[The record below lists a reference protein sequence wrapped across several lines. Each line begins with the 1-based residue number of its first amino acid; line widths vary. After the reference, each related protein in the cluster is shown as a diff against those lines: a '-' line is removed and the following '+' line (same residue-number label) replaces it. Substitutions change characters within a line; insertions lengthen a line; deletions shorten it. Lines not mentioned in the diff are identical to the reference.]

1 MHWLRVAP
9 VQPGAMLRTVLL
21 CTIGDTELVKFTNP
35 VAGRNVQ
42 KLSGATRTLFRAT
55 TTI

>member
-1 MHWLRVAP
+1 MPMRSGNA
-9 VQPGAMLRTVLL
+9 ACTDTVLL
-21 CTIGDTELVKFTNP
+21 CTIGDTELVTVTNL

-42 KLSGATRTLFRAT
+42 KLSGATRSLFRAT